1 MFNMTNTVK
10 VSRRGRPP
18 VNISWP
24 DVVFTAQDIVD
35 TTVSKVSRVTIHSKL
50 NKAVDAGELDIVG
63 IAKTINGRPRVK
75 YCKVEPQDQTK
86 HEQNYLG

>member
-75 YCKVEPQDQTK
+75 YRKVEPQDQTK